1 MSVGEKS
8 PVIVAG
14 MHRSGTSLIASI
26 LSHVFGVH
34 VGDSLLPAD
43 RNNQRGY
50 FEDTDVVDFNRTLLL
65 AATRADDGGHRDWGW
80 TESEQLDES
89 VFARYVEPGKEL
101 IAARTRLGVRWG
113 WKGPRTTLLLDFWD
127 ALLDDA
133 RYVLLYRF
141 PWEVAD
147 SMQRLGAE
155 VFLQH
160 PDYGYRIWSFYNRR
174 LLDFYRRS
182 RDRAILVSTDAF
194 LNDPDAFSTL
204 VTQRFGLQAGD
215 TTIEQLLDPELIQ
228 HFEKNDPLIPLAAL
242 THPESAALLSE
253 LDAAADL
260 SGAGLWHARTRVE
273 TNSSAPRVS
282 IVIPCFNQGEL
293 LVEAVASVE
302 RSVPEPYELII
313 VNDGSTE
320 PRTLQVLD
328 ALRSAGYRVL
338 DQENQGLAAA
348 RNRGISEA
356 RAPYVLPLD
365 ADNRLRPAFVEPA
378 LQILERDPKIG
389 VVYGDRHDFGM
400 HEGTVDVPPFSADR
414 LLPFNYIDACALL
427 RKEVWSA
434 CGGYDGAMPSPGW
447 EDWDLWLGAIER
459 GWEFHH
465 HPVEAFDYRIAPQ
478 SMSAAIRES
487 EETRR
492 ALYAYIIH
500 KHRDLYQRRLAEV
513 LLASQASAR
522 DLFDLA
528 REHERL
534 GATSAELEATQ
545 QSLHKI
551 VAEKHAEIEAQA
563 AAIAVMNTSI
573 DTLNAN
579 IDTMDQQISDMYEHF
594 DETQREATAA
604 MRSALRMIDHKDA
617 QLRAHAERIADLS
630 RHITFMEG
638 TRAWRWREKIV
649 RLKHALGKWR
659 QSRRSN

>member
-1 MSVGEKS
+1 MSVGENS

-14 MHRSGTSLIASI
+14 MHRSGTSLVASI
-26 LSHVFGVH
+26 LSKVFGVH
-34 VGDSLLPAD
+34 VGESLLAAD

-50 FEDTDVVDFNRTLLL
+50 FEDTDVVELNRTLLL
-65 AATRADDGGHRDWGW
+65 EATRADDGGHRDWGW
-80 TESEQLDES
+80 TESEQFDES
-89 VFARYVEPGKEL
+89 VFARHVEPAREL

-147 SMQRLGAE
+147 SVQRLGAE

-160 PDYGYRIWSFYNRR
+160 PEYGYRIWHFYNRR
-174 LLDFYRRS
+174 MLDFYRRH

-194 LNDPDAFSTL
+194 LNDPDALSAL
-204 VTQRFGLQAGD
+204 LTQRLGLQAGD
-215 TTIEQLLDPELIQ
+215 TTIDQLLDPELIQ

-260 SGAGLWHARTRVE
+260 SGAGLWHAHTRVAS
-273 TNSSAPRVS
+273 NSSTPRVG

-320 PRTLQVLD
+320 PRTLQILD
-328 ALRSAGYRVL
+328 ALRSAGYRVI

-348 RNRGISEA
+348 RNRGISEM
-356 RAPYVLPLD
+356 RAPYILPLD
-365 ADNRLRPAFVEPA
+365 ADNRLRSGFVEPA
-378 LQILERDPKIG
+378 LEILDREPKIG

-400 HEGTVDVPPFSADR
+400 REGTVDVPPFSADR

-492 ALYAYIIH
+492 DLYAYVIN
-500 KHRDLYQRRLAEV
+500 KHRDLYQRRLPEV

-522 DLFDLA
+522 DLFNLA
-528 REHERL
+528 RAHELL
-534 GATSAELEATQ
+534 GAAHASLEASQ
-545 QSLHKI
+545 PALHRLI
-551 VAEKHAEIEAQA
+551 ADQNGVIEAHA
-563 AAIAVMNTSI
+563 AQISALNTRI
-573 DTLNAN
+573 DE
-579 IDTMDQQISDMYEHF
+579 MSEQISDMYDYL

-604 MRSALRMIDHKDA
+604 MQSAQRVIDEKDS
-617 QLRAHAERIADLS
+617 QLHEHAARIADLS
-630 RHITFMEG
+630 RHIQFMEG
-638 TRAWRWREKIV
+638 TRVWRWREKIV

-659 QSRRSN
+659 Q